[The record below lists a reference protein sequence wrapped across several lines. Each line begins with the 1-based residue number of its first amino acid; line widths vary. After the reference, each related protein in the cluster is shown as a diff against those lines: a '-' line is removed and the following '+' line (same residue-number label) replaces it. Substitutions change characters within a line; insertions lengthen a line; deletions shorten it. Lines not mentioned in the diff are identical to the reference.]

1 MKQLKRALIAFL
13 CAALPLGCTGCA
25 EGTLLSEDHTRRIG
39 VVLKT
44 MDSEHWQEIRSGMEN
59 TAKEHGAALTLLYP
73 SNEWAEEEQAVF
85 IRDML
90 ASDIDALIVAPC
102 NSTSTGWFADQAAEQ
117 GLPLFTAD
125 TRAIDRDIPYI
136 GSDNKTVGAMAADYL
151 VEHVG
156 PGASCAVIAGAA
168 VQAQT
173 VDRVGEFRRRMQ
185 ERESAPLAV
194 RMENSG
200 FADAMETTETL
211 LEQGVRGIFCA
222 SAAMGL
228 GAAAARQERGADE
241 LCIIAV
247 DTQDDA
253 LKAVQE
259 GSLDA
264 LITQSGYEIGE
275 KAIETVLRVLDGEK
289 AGNVYV
295 ESRLITADNI
305 ADFLE
310 ERGNQR

>member
-1 MKQLKRALIAFL
+1 MNQWKRALSGL
-13 CAALPLGCTGCA
+13 ALACLLLRCTGCA
-25 EGTLLSEDHTRRIG
+25 EGPLLSEEHTRRIG

-44 MDSEHWQEIRSGMEN
+44 MDSEHWQEIRSGIEN
-59 TAKEHGAALTLLYP
+59 TAKERGVELALLYP
-73 SNEWAEEEQAVF
+73 SNEWAEQEQAVF

-102 NSTSTGWFADQAAEQ
+102 NSTNTGWFADQAAEQ

-125 TRAIDRDIPYI
+125 TRSIDRDIPYI
-136 GSDNKTVGAMAADYL
+136 GSDNKAVGAMAADYL
-151 VEHVG
+151 VEHVK
-156 PGASCAVIAGAA
+156 PGTPCAVIAGAQ

-173 VDRVGEFRRRMQ
+173 VDRVGEFLRRLE
-185 ERESAPLAV
+185 ERGGGDPTV
-194 RMENSG
+194 CMENSG
-200 FADAMETTETL
+200 FADAMETTEQL
-211 LEQGVRGIFCA
+211 VRDGVGGIFCA

-228 GAAAARQERGADE
+228 GAAAARQEQGADS

-259 GSLDA
+259 GTMNA

-289 AGNVYV
+289 AANAYV

-305 ADFLE
+305 AGFLE
-310 ERGNQR
+310 ERGEKR